1 MSQEEF
7 PGMPARLIPASPSR
21 LDTWLQCP
29 RKFRFQYLDKP
40 KRPSKM
46 WAHQMVGISVH
57 NALKEW
63 WLLPIEK
70 RTQASG
76 LALLR
81 ANWRVEG
88 FRDLGQADQTLE
100 EVESWFGN
108 YVKSLDPN
116 EEPARLEQTLGF
128 ITPHLNVQGRI
139 DRIDERDGEY
149 VVVDYKTG
157 RSPLTDEDART
168 SMALAIYVK
177 AVRTGLKKPC
187 SQVELHHLPTGEILS
202 FRHSEESL
210 QRQLD
215 RMEQIGIES
224 GQAMAAAEREPE
236 DSDRIFPAHSSPLCG
251 WCDYWEFC
259 ETGQSSATRKEP
271 WAGLASSD

>member
-1 MSQEEF
+1 MSQAEF
-7 PGMPARLIPASPSR
+7 PGMPLRLIPASPSR

-40 KRPSKM
+40 KRPSKV

-63 WLLPIEK
+63 WSLPVEK
-70 RTQASG
+70 RTAASG
-76 LALLR
+76 SALLR

-88 FRDLGQADQTLE
+88 FRDLDQADQTLD
-100 EVESWFGN
+100 EVQVWFDRYIGT
-108 YVKSLDPN
+108 LDPTV
-116 EEPARLEQTLGF
+116 EPARLEQTLGF
-128 ITPHLNVQGRI
+128 VTSRLNVQGRI
-139 DRIDERDGEY
+139 DRIDDRSGEY

-157 RSPLTDEDART
+157 RSPLTDEDARA

-177 AVRTGLKKPC
+177 AVRTGLKKAC
-187 SQVELHHLPTGEILS
+187 SLVELHHLPTGAILS

-224 GQAMAAAEREPE
+224 GQAMSAVEKEPE
-236 DSDRIFPAHSSPLCG
+236 RSDEIFPTQPSPLCG
-251 WCDYWEFC
+251 WCDYWQFC
-259 ETGQSSATRKEP
+259 STGQSAAPQQEQ
-271 WAGLASSD
+271 WAGLA